1 MDDNERIMIP
11 YIAFESALDKAER
24 RERLHIFVIIFLITL
39 LVLSNL
45 AWIIAWNQYDYTTE
59 DYSVEVDGGEGTA
72 NYIGNDGDINNHATN
87 NSKET
92 DADPETP

>member
-1 MDDNERIMIP
+1 MSDERLTIP

-45 AWIIAWNQYDYTTE
+45 AWIIAWNQFDYIE
-59 DYSVEVDGGEGTA
+59 DDYSVRVEGGSGVA
-72 NYIGNDGDINNHATN
+72 NCIGNDGDINNAA
-87 NSKET
+87 NSSEET
-92 DADPETP
+92 DTDSEAS

>member
-1 MDDNERIMIP
+1 MENERTTVP

-59 DYSVEVDGGEGTA
+59 DYSVEIDSGSGIA
-72 NYIGNDGDINNHATN
+72 NYIGNDGDINNAA
-87 NSKET
+87 NSSET
-92 DADPETP
+92 SDSDPETP

>member
-1 MDDNERIMIP
+1 MENERTTVP

-45 AWIIAWNQYDYTTE
+45 AWIIVWSQYEYIDE
-59 DYSVEVDGGEGTA
+59 DYSVEVDSGSGIA
-72 NYIGNDGDINNHATN
+72 NYIGNDGDITN
-87 NSKET
+87 NAANSSEET
-92 DADPETP
+92 DKDPQTT